1 MQEGA
6 VPAICGD
13 DVVSGEDAQQ
23 FC

>member
-6 VPAICGD
+6 GPAICGD